1 MKEEFFDFYEDDEGI
16 STNVDFNSFKVKG
29 IQVIYLESEFTD
41 KKMIADIN
49 FIIKHQD
56 VFFER
61 TEEYFASYI
70 KSHYNSEDTS
80 FKLMKIYIF
89 PDVHDEY
96 GFIFRWEG
104 DTEHGIGIR
113 FSGLSVKEIGSSEVA
128 FM

>member
-1 MKEEFFDFYEDDEGI
+1 MKEEIFDFFEDDEGI

-29 IQVIYLESEFTD
+29 IQVIYLESESAD
-41 KKMIADIN
+41 KKMIANIN
-49 FIIKHQD
+49 FMIKHQD
-56 VFFER
+56 VFFEKS
-61 TEEYFASYI
+61 EEYLTSYI
-70 KSHYNSEDTS
+70 KSHYNSEGAS

-89 PDVHDEY
+89 PDIHDEY

-113 FSGLSVKEIGSSEVA
+113 FSGLSVKEIGSAEVA